1 MANQKGNAAKPTHPA
16 RKQDIISIRTANA
29 EQAENAR
36 VSAVASKADSLSDP
50 RSDIRNTDY
59 WACKPKLAS

>member
-1 MANQKGNAAKPTHPA
+1 MANLKGNNAKPKRPM
-16 RKQDIISIRTANA
+16 RKLGAIGQTASA
-29 EQAENAR
+29 VQAENAM
-36 VSAVASKADSLSDP
+36 VSAVASKPDSLSDP

>member
-1 MANQKGNAAKPTHPA
+1 MANQKGNNAKSKHPT
-16 RKQDIISIRTANA
+16 RRQGVIGQTANA
-29 EQAENAR
+29 EQAENAM
-36 VSAVASKADSLSDP
+36 VSAVASKPDSLSDP